1 MTYNEID
8 QLLKNYLEGE
18 TSLEEEKILRDFFSR
33 GDLPAR
39 YKSYAEMF
47 EGFGELAAADL
58 NDRHFEKKWSRKIK
72 QQSGYLKPLS
82 FFTNWYTVAG
92 IAATVLL
99 AVVLFVPVKKLP
111 VINQFSHRIEDT
123 FDDPRQAYAETVKA
137 LLMVSDRFNAGTN
150 QMKDFTKLDKGL
162 KEAGKMMTF
171 NKGLE
176 DVDKLSKFNQDQLN
190 NNNL

>member
-8 QLLKNYLEGE
+8 QLLKSYLEGE

-33 GDLPAR
+33 SDLPAR
-39 YKSYAEMF
+39 YKPYAEMF
-47 EGFGELAAADL
+47 EGFQELAAAHL
-58 NDRHFEKKWSRKIK
+58 NDRHFEKKWSWKIK
-72 QQSGYLKPLS
+72 QKTGFLKPLT
-82 FFTNWYTVAG
+82 FFNQWYTVAG

-99 AVVLFVPVKKLP
+99 TVVLLVPVNKLP

-123 FDDPRQAYAETVKA
+123 FDDPRQAYTETVKA
-137 LLMVSDRFNAGTN
+137 LLMVSDKFNAGTN
-150 QMKDFTKLDKGL
+150 QMKDLDKLDKGL
-162 KEAGKMMTF
+162 KEAGKMLTF

-176 DVDKLSKFNQDQLN
+176 DANKLSKFNEDQLN